1 MRQTVEQR
9 LCQRLKWSVLPGAN
23 PFPRRDWKK
32 IPGALQ
38 KLPAGT
44 CGKRKTESGAESLW
58 AAFQVS

>member
-1 MRQTVEQR
+1 MRRTVEQR
-9 LCQRLKWSVLPGAN
+9 LCQHLKWPVLPEAS

-44 CGKRKTESGAESLW
+44 CGKRKIESSAESLW
-58 AAFQVS
+58 RAFQVS